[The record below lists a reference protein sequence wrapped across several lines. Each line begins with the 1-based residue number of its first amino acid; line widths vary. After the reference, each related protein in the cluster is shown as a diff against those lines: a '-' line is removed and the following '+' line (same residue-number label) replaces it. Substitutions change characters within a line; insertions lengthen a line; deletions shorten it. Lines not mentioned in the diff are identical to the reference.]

1 MLLVPRQH
9 VVTLPDLPAPLR
21 DPFLA
26 ATQRLASAM
35 VTGLGAQGSFVAVN
49 NTVSQSVPHLH
60 CHVVPRT
67 KGDGLRG
74 FFWPRTK
81 YADASERDAWAAR
94 VAAAQRSP
102 RWSVQRR
109 TTVTAARQPT
119 DERTGLMG
127 RYDGRVA
134 IVTGAARGIGAG
146 TAKRFAEE
154 GAAVAVLDLD
164 EEQAQA
170 SASELGGPA
179 KAVGI
184 GCNVS
189 DGASVE
195 AAVGRVLEELGG
207 LHVLVNNAGI
217 TRDNLLFKL
226 SEDDWDSVI
235 NVHLKGAFLMS
246 KAAQKTFV
254 AQKYGKILNLSSVS
268 ANGNRGQANYS
279 AAKAGVQGFTRTLAL
294 ELGGFGVNVNAIA
307 PGFIATEMTD
317 DTARRLKLDVEEF
330 RKMNAEANPVK
341 RVGHPEDIA
350 AAAAFLCSDEASYI
364 TGQTLYVDGGAKI

>member
-1 MLLVPRQH
+1 
-9 VVTLPDLPAPLR
+9 
-21 DPFLA
+21 
-26 ATQRLASAM
+26 
-35 VTGLGAQGSFVAVN
+35 
-49 NTVSQSVPHLH
+49 
-60 CHVVPRT
+60 
-67 KGDGLRG
+67 
-74 FFWPRTK
+74 
-81 YADASERDAWAAR
+81 
-94 VAAAQRSP
+94 
-102 RWSVQRR
+102 
-109 TTVTAARQPT
+109 
-119 DERTGLMG
+119 MG

-134 IVTGAARGIGAG
+134 VVTGSARGIGAA

-154 GAAVAVLDLD
+154 GASVAVLDLD
-164 EEQAQA
+164 EGQAQA
-170 SASELGGPA
+170 TADGLGGEA
-179 KAVGI
+179 KALGVG
-184 GCNVS
+184 CDVS
-189 DGASVE
+189 NAASVD
-195 AAVGRVLEELGG
+195 AAVARVLEELGG

-226 SEDDWDSVI
+226 SEDDWDSVM

-330 RKMNAEANPVK
+330 RRLSAEANPVK
-341 RVGHPEDIA
+341 RVGYPEDIA

>member
-1 MLLVPRQH
+1 
-9 VVTLPDLPAPLR
+9 
-21 DPFLA
+21 
-26 ATQRLASAM
+26 
-35 VTGLGAQGSFVAVN
+35 
-49 NTVSQSVPHLH
+49 
-60 CHVVPRT
+60 
-67 KGDGLRG
+67 
-74 FFWPRTK
+74 
-81 YADASERDAWAAR
+81 
-94 VAAAQRSP
+94 
-102 RWSVQRR
+102 
-109 TTVTAARQPT
+109 
-119 DERTGLMG
+119 MG

-134 IVTGAARGIGAG
+134 IITGAARGIGAG

-154 GAAVAVLDLD
+154 GAAVAILDIN

-170 SASELGGPA
+170 TAADLGGTPRPSASAATSPTR
-179 KAVGI
+179 
-184 GCNVS
+184 
-189 DGASVE
+189 ASVE
-195 AAVGRVLEELGG
+195 AGVARVIDELGG

-226 SEDDWDSVI
+226 TEDDWDSVM

-254 AQKYGKILNLSSVS
+254 DQKYGKILNLSSIS

-294 ELGGFGVNVNAIA
+294 ELGPFGVNVNAIA

-317 DTARRLKLDVEEF
+317 DTARRLKIDVDEF
-330 RKMNAEANPVK
+330 RKLNAEANPVK
-341 RVGHPEDIA
+341 RVGFPEDIA